1 MMSIRDLQ
9 YLVVLAD
16 ELSFS
21 RAADRLNISQP
32 TLSQTVQRL
41 EKRVGGRLIE
51 RTTRRSRLTRAG
63 ETLVEGARQVLADL
77 VRLEEMT
84 RDAAAGRTAGIRV
97 GSVNPAMRRL
107 MPRILRAVREDV
119 PDVRVS
125 LHPSS
130 SHTQLR
136 HLVDGQLDAGI
147 LRSHDAPAGLA
158 VEPLMHEPLF
168 AAVPREHPLAA
179 TGVSVIAD
187 LDGEDFVMA
196 PRERN
201 PAFYDELI
209 RLLSEAGCS
218 PRRII
223 EADDMWA
230 QLALVAAGAGVSV
243 LPLLFVDR
251 DRDDLAFLPLHQEFA
266 LPLVLVYAPDSP
278 SAAVT
283 ALLHAARTEA
293 ARLLVEEPGR

>member
-1 MMSIRDLQ
+1 MMNIRDLQ
-9 YLVVLAD
+9 YLVVFAD

-32 TLSQTVQRL
+32 TLSLTVKRL
-41 EKRVGGRLIE
+41 EQLLGGRLIE
-51 RTTRRSRLTRAG
+51 RTTRRSQLTRAG

-77 VRLEEMT
+77 ERLEAAT
-84 RDAAAGRTAGIRV
+84 RDAAAGRTAAIRV
-97 GSVNPAMRRL
+97 GSVNPAMRL
-107 MPRILRAVREDV
+107 LVPRVLRAMREQA
-119 PDVRVS
+119 PDVRVT

-136 HLVDGQLDAGI
+136 HLIDGQLDAGI

-158 VEPLMHEPLF
+158 VEPLMHEPLY
-168 AAVPREHPLAA
+168 AAVPRGHPLAGA
-179 TGVSVIAD
+179 GASAIAD
-187 LDGEDFVMA
+187 LDGQDFIMA

-209 RLLSEAGCS
+209 RLVSEARCS

-223 EADDMWA
+223 EAADMWA
-230 QLALVAAGAGVSV
+230 QLALVAAGTGVAV

-251 DRDDLAFLPLHQEFA
+251 DRDDVVFLPLAQELT
-266 LPLVLVYAPDSP
+266 LPLVLVYAHDSP
-278 SAAVT
+278 SAAVS
-283 ALLHAARTEA
+283 ALLDAARAEA
-293 ARLLVEEPGR
+293 ARLLSEEPGR